1 MLLLK
6 QEMRKIKE
14 EDKLF
19 NYNRHKKM
27 KDYKLKKMMEKS
39 KKNKEKL
46 EIMKVEQDLIKMARV
61 LNFQY
66 FLINFNFK

>member
-1 MLLLK
+1 
-6 QEMRKIKE
+6 MRKIKE